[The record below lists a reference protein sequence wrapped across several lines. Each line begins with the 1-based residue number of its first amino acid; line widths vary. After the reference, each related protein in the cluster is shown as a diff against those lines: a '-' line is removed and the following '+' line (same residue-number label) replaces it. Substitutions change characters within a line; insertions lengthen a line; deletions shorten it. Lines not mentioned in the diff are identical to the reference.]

1 MTVKKIPPI
10 LGINNVSDDDA
21 LEIGGNS
28 PALYLKDAVNVD
40 INETGRI
47 YLRKSERQLTVLKYK
62 NIWQSPLHKDVFATL
77 DRQLVKLNILDWSHD
92 VLLDHINPEYVCYE
106 VLNNQVFISTL
117 SEIFIFN
124 GIKIV
129 PLAIE
134 NPASP
139 ILESRNDGGILGTGD
154 YVVAISYTRNGK
166 ESGLSEHVKTHLNIT
181 GKSDVLHGSILVKL
195 PYCLDAS
202 ISTVNIYCSTR
213 NGLELRKFGSYPITT
228 TQVFIDRDDH
238 LGRANQFITMSA
250 LPSGKFMKY
259 WQGRLLTADKNIL
272 RFSQAMAYHLHD
284 ERHDFIML
292 PQRITFIQPVDG
304 GIWIGQVDHVVF
316 LSGSEPKDM
325 TFIKKTAHSPIPFSA
340 IEVNSDLIGGEISQG
355 GGKTALWLSE
365 NGYVIGTSTGEI
377 IELHSA
383 KLHGISAK
391 VGRSVSLGRRLIT
404 LVS

>member
-1 MTVKKIPPI
+1 MKLFPI
-10 LGINNVSDDDA
+10 AGIDNVSNEDA
-21 LEIGGNS
+21 LQIGGDN
-28 PALYLKDAVNVD
+28 PRLFVKDAINVD
-40 INETGRI
+40 ISETGRI
-47 YLRKSERQLTVLKYK
+47 SLRKSERLMTNKNYK

-77 DRQLVKLNILDWSHD
+77 DRQLVKLNTSDWSFD
-92 VLLDHINPEYVCYE
+92 VLLDQINPEYICYE
-106 VLNNQVFISTL
+106 VLNNQILISTL
-117 SEIFIFN
+117 TEIYVFN
-124 GIKIV
+124 GIKIE

-139 ILESRNDGGILGTGD
+139 IMESRNDGGTLGAGD

-166 ESGLSEHVKTHLNIT
+166 ESGLSEYVKTHLNII
-181 GKSDVLHGSILVKL
+181 GKGDVLHGSLLVQL

-202 ISTVNIYCSTR
+202 ITTVNVYCSTR
-213 NGLELRKFGSYPITT
+213 NGSELRKYGSYPITT
-228 TQVFIDRDDH
+228 TQVIIDRDDH
-238 LGRANQFITMSA
+238 LGRANQFNILTAM
-250 LPSGKFMKY
+250 PSGKFMKY
-259 WQGRLLTADKNIL
+259 WQGRLLTADKNLL

-316 LSGSEPKDM
+316 LSGPEPKEM

-340 IEVNSDLIGGEISQG
+340 IEVDSDLIGGDISQG

-365 NGYVIGTSTGEI
+365 NGYVIGTNTGEI

-383 KLHGISAK
+383 KLQGISAK

>member
-1 MTVKKIPPI
+1 MKLFPI
-10 LGINNVSDDDA
+10 AGIDNVSHEDA
-21 LEIGGNS
+21 LQIGGDS
-28 PALYLKDAVNVD
+28 PRLFVKDAINVD
-40 INETGRI
+40 ISETGRI
-47 YLRKSERQLTVLKYK
+47 SLRKTERLMTNNHYR

-77 DRQLVKLNILDWSHD
+77 DRQLVKLNTLDWSHD
-92 VLLDHINPEYVCYE
+92 VLLDQISPEYICYE
-106 VLNNQVFISTL
+106 VLNNLILVSSLT
-117 SEIFIFN
+117 EIFVFN
-124 GIKIV
+124 GIKIE

-139 ILESRNDGGILGTGD
+139 ILESRNYGGTLGAGD
-154 YVVAISYTRNGK
+154 YVVAISYDRNDK
-166 ESGLSEHVKTHLNIT
+166 ESGLSEHVQTHLNIT
-181 GKSDVLHGSILVKL
+181 GKGDVLQGSLLVQL

-202 ISTVNIYCSTR
+202 ITTVNVYCSTR
-213 NGLELRKFGSYPITT
+213 NGSELRKYGSYPITT
-228 TQVFIDRDDH
+228 TQVIIDRDDH

-250 LPSGKFMKY
+250 MPGGKFMKY

-316 LSGSEPKDM
+316 LSGAEPKEM
-325 TFIKKTAHSPIPFSA
+325 TFIKKTAHSPIPFSS
-340 IEVNSDLIGGEISQG
+340 IEIDSDLIGGEISQG

-365 NGYVIGTSTGEI
+365 NGYVIGTNTGEI

-383 KLHGISAK
+383 KLQGISAK